1 MSERDSS
8 AVSVVPTRSR
18 VGARPVWTVWFGLT
32 TFVGAALLFSVE
44 PMVGKM
50 LLPALGGAPAVWA
63 TCLVFFQVALLA
75 GYAWAHGLSRL
86 PPVLQVAAHGALV
99 AAAFGTL
106 PLHAPAGAPDP
117 HQTFPA
123 LWLLSR
129 LAASVGLPFVALSAT
144 GPLVQ
149 HWFSSPAS
157 AAPEQPPRDPYFL
170 FAASNAGSLLALLA
184 YPVAIEPLLAL
195 RVQSALW
202 SRGYALQALLLGGS
216 AIAALAVPSG
226 ARVARDARPAPV
238 EGAIAPTT
246 DPRWRWFALALVPSA
261 LVCSVT
267 TFVTTDVAPV
277 PLLWVIPLALYL
289 ASFVVPFAR
298 PSAGGQGAQ
307 GAQGPAALRL
317 LPVAVLALAFTLVV
331 GADRLLWLV
340 VLLHFGGFFAIS
352 LACHGELARTRP
364 PAERLTSFYLII
376 AAGGAAGGALVAL
389 VAPLVFPAVWEYPL
403 ALIAVC
409 GLRAWMPS
417 PRDAEPGGA
426 DFDDLARAE
435 GFGARRGPLEA
446 RVRKVARV
454 AGMPAATVV
463 ALTLALRLLVAA
475 EDIVRVF
482 VVAQIT
488 TAACV
493 VAWAWRARVW
503 RFASMLVAMLAA
515 PALATFGPGM
525 LFVGRSFFAV
535 HRVAN
540 EPAERRHLYAQGTT
554 VHGLQSTLPERAR
567 VPGAYFHRSGPA
579 GDVLAHLARGGPS
592 RIGLVGLGVASLAAY
607 AEGGERFTFYEIDPV
622 VARIAEDPRLFTF
635 LRDARD
641 RGAQV
646 DVLLGDARIRL
657 AEASDSAFDVLVL
670 DAYSSDVVPT
680 HLLTREAFALYL
692 RKLSPA
698 GFVLMNVSNRY
709 LDLGRVVG
717 ALAAD
722 AGLSALARLDELTT
736 EADKIAA
743 REDGKAPS
751 RWIVVARRP
760 SDLEPLELSEAWK
773 PLPNTHGM
781 RPWTDDYVNVVGCF
795 RF

>member
-1 MSERDSS
+1 
-8 AVSVVPTRSR
+8 
-18 VGARPVWTVWFGLT
+18 
-32 TFVGAALLFSVE
+32 
-44 PMVGKM
+44 MVGKM

-75 GYAWAHGLSRL
+75 GYAWAHALSRL
-86 PPVLQVAAHGALV
+86 PPLLQVAAHGALV

-106 PLHAPAGAPDP
+106 PLHTPAGAPDP
-117 HQTFPA
+117 HQTFPV

-129 LAASVGLPFVALSAT
+129 LAVSVGLPFVALAAT

-149 HWFSSPAS
+149 HWFSSPAH
-157 AAPEQPPRDPYFL
+157 ARPRDPYFL

-195 RVQSALW
+195 RVQCVLW
-202 SRGYALQALLLGGS
+202 SRGYALQALLLSGC
-216 AIAALAVPSG
+216 AIAALAVPSP
-226 ARVARDARPAPV
+226 AARDAAPAPPPSAMDSKG
-238 EGAIAPTT
+238 ES
-246 DPRWRWFALALVPSA
+246 DPRGRWFALALVPSA

-267 TFVTTDVAPV
+267 TFVTTDVVPV
-277 PLLWVIPLALYL
+277 PLLWVMPLALYL

-298 PSAGGQGAQ
+298 PSV
-307 GAQGPAALRL
+307 AAHGRVLRA
-317 LPVAVLALAFTLVV
+317 LPGAVLALAFTLVV

-340 VLLHFGGFFAIS
+340 VLLHFGGFFVIA

-364 PAERLTSFYLII
+364 PAERLTAFYLIV

-403 ALIAVC
+403 ALVAAC
-409 GLRAWMPS
+409 ALRAWMPS
-417 PRDAEPGGA
+417 SSSDAEPGGA
-426 DFDDLARAE
+426 DFDELARAE
-435 GFGARRGPLEA
+435 GFGARRGPMDA
-446 RVRKVARV
+446 RIRKLARV
-454 AGMPAATVV
+454 AGMPVATAIV
-463 ALTLALRLLVAA
+463 LTLALRLLAAA

-503 RFASMLVAMLAA
+503 RFASMLAAILAA
-515 PALATFGPGM
+515 PALATFAPGM

-540 EPAERRHLYAQGTT
+540 EPAEHRHLYAQGTT
-554 VHGLQSTLPERAR
+554 VHGLQSTLPEKAR

-579 GDVLAHLARGGPS
+579 GDVLAHLARPEAAEGPS
-592 RIGLVGLGVASLAAY
+592 RVGLVGLGVASLAAY
-607 AEGGERFTFYEIDPV
+607 AEAGARFTFYEIDPV

-635 LRDARD
+635 LRDARE

-657 AEASDSAFDVLVL
+657 AEANDSAFDLLVL

-692 RKLSPA
+692 RKLAPD
-698 GFVLMNVSNRY
+698 GVVLMNVSNRY

-722 AGLSALARLDELTT
+722 LGLSALARLDELTT
-736 EADKIAA
+736 DADKSAA
-743 REDGKAPS
+743 REEGKAPS

-760 SDLEPLELSEAWK
+760 SALGPLELSDAWK
-773 PLPNTHGM
+773 PLPHTHGM

>member
-1 MSERDSS
+1 MSAPDGR
-8 AVSVVPTRSR
+8 AVPATPAHAR
-18 VGARPVWTVWFGLT
+18 VGARGGWFALT

-75 GYAWAHGLSRL
+75 GYAWAHGLAGWPRW
-86 PPVLQVAAHGALV
+86 LQVAAHAALV
-99 AAAFGTL
+99 AAAFSAF

-117 HQTFPA
+117 HQAFPA

-129 LAASVGLPFVALSAT
+129 LAASVGLPFVALAAT

-149 HWFSSPAS
+149 HWFAS
-157 AAPEQPPRDPYFL
+157 AEHARKRDPYFL

-184 YPVAIEPLLAL
+184 YPVAVEPLLSLHA
-195 RVQSALW
+195 QSALW
-202 SRGYALQALLLGGS
+202 ARGYALQALLLAGCALTAMAAQSRGTKGDASRS
-216 AIAALAVPSG
+216 ASTPASG
-226 ARVARDARPAPV
+226 ANA
-238 EGAIAPTT
+238 
-246 DPRWRWFALALVPSA
+246 DPRGRWFAIALVPSA

-277 PLLWVIPLALYL
+277 PLLWVLPLALYL
-289 ASFVVPFAR
+289 ASFVLPFAR
-298 PSAGGQGAQ
+298 HAG
-307 GAQGPAALRL
+307 AAHDRVLRA
-317 LPVAVLALAFTLVV
+317 LPGAVLALGFTLVV

-340 VLLHFGGFFAIS
+340 VLLHVAGFFVVA

-364 PAERLTSFYLII
+364 PAERLTVFYLIV
-376 AAGGAAGGALVAL
+376 AAGGAAGGAIVAL
-389 VAPLVFPAVWEYPL
+389 LAPIVFPAVWEYPL
-403 ALIAVC
+403 ALLAAC
-409 GLRAWMPS
+409 ALRAWMPS
-417 PRDAEPGGA
+417 TPPPEPGGA

-446 RVRKVARV
+446 RVRKLART
-454 AGMPAATVV
+454 AGMPVATLIV
-463 ALTLALRLLVAA
+463 LTTALRLLAGA
-475 EDIVRVF
+475 DDIVRVF
-482 VVAQIT
+482 VIAQIT

-493 VAWAWRARVW
+493 VAWTWRARVW
-503 RFASMLVAMLAA
+503 RFASMVAAMLAA

-525 LFVGRSFFAV
+525 LFVGRSFYAV

-540 EPAERRHLYAQGTT
+540 DAAQHRHLYAQGTT
-554 VHGLQSTLPERAR
+554 VHGLQSTLPEKAR
-567 VPGAYFHRSGPA
+567 VAGAYFHRSGPA
-579 GDVLAHLARGGPS
+579 GDVLAHFGTS

-607 AEGGERFTFYEIDPV
+607 AEPGARFTFYEIDPV

-641 RGAQV
+641 RGADV

-657 AEASDSAFDVLVL
+657 AEASDAAFDLLVL

-717 ALAAD
+717 AVAAD

-736 EADKIAA
+736 DDDKRAA

-751 RWIVVARRP
+751 RWIVVARRTA
-760 SDLEPLELSEAWK
+760 DLQPLELAENWK
-773 PLPNTHGM
+773 SLPNPHDM
-781 RPWTDDYVNVVGCF
+781 RAWTDDYVNVVGCF